1 VTSPAPNPPDQHPAG
16 HGPGDEPLL
25 EVPAGLLGQAIELL
39 DICDELLNHP
49 GPDLTDSQVGAVIGR
64 YRHPASEMLRWFH
77 DGLGA
82 TAADLQDLLDAA
94 GVIVDLTLRGR
105 PAHHRHHRR

>member
-1 VTSPAPNPPDQHPAG
+1 MV
-16 HGPGDEPLL
+16 

-39 DICDELLNHP
+39 DLCDELLNHP
-49 GPDLTDSQVGAVIGR
+49 GHNLIDTQVHTVIGR
-64 YRHPASEMLRWFH
+64 YRHPAPEIVRWFH

-94 GVIVDLTLRGR
+94 GIIVDRTLRGR
-105 PAHHRHHRR
+105 PAHHRHHSH